1 MKIAINKA
9 HFPVTVLGYGRRIG
23 LWLQG
28 CSIRCP
34 DCVAKDT
41 WEMDPGREMPVSQ
54 LISWCKTT
62 SGNVLDGITISGGE
76 PFDQPEALL
85 ALLTGIDQWRKK
97 SSLELDIL
105 CYSGYP
111 LATLQKKHAHLLN
124 KLDALIPEPYVDRL
138 PLTHL
143 WRGSENQPL
152 VILSPLGEARYRAYQ
167 HMPVTEQNKQ
177 IQFQTDGNRL
187 WCIGIPARGDMNRME
202 QQAHLRG
209 LDFSSVSWR

>member
-41 WEMDPGREMPVSQ
+41 WENDPGREMAISQ
-54 LISWCKTT
+54 LLSWCKKT
-62 SGNVLDGITISGGE
+62 SQNALDGVTISGGE

-85 ALLTGIDQWRKK
+85 ALLNATDQWRKQC
-97 SSLELDIL
+97 SLELDIL

-111 LATLQKKHAHLLN
+111 LGILQKKHAALLK
-124 KLDALIPEPYVDRL
+124 KLDALIPEPYVDHL
-138 PLTHL
+138 PLKHL
-143 WRGSENQPL
+143 WRGSGNQPL
-152 VILSPLGEARYRAYQ
+152 VILSPLGEKRYLSCQ
-167 HMPVTEQNKQ
+167 DMPVTEHNKQ
-177 IQFQTDGNRL
+177 IQIQTDGKRL

-202 QQAHLRG
+202 QLAHQRG